1 MEIPLLFFYGLAAFI
16 IAAGGVVAFSR
27 NLLHSAFALF
37 FVLFGIAGLY
47 ILLGADFL
55 AMVQIMAYAGGISV
69 LPIFGTMLT
78 TGISQPEKSNPS
90 FQGPLAAISGGAVL
104 ILLLAVYKTTDWP
117 AMQPTKMEPTAKE
130 LGKMLLGEYILPFEV
145 ISFLLLAAMI
155 GALMLVMKG
164 DGK

>member
-1 MEIPLLFFYGLAAFI
+1 MELSHLFFYGFSILILGIGFI
-16 IAAGGVVAFSR
+16 VAFSR

-55 AMVQIMAYAGGISV
+55 GMVQIMVYAGGVAV
-69 LPIFGTMLT
+69 LLIFGTMLT
-78 TGISQPEKSNPS
+78 ASISEPEQSNLS
-90 FQGPLAAISGGAVL
+90 FQAILSLLSGAGVL
-104 ILLLAVYKTTDWP
+104 ILLLAVFNKTDWP
-117 AMQPTKMEPTAKE
+117 VMSPGKMEPTTE
-130 LGKMLLGEYILPFEV
+130 SLGKLLLSEYILPFEV

-164 DGK
+164 DRK